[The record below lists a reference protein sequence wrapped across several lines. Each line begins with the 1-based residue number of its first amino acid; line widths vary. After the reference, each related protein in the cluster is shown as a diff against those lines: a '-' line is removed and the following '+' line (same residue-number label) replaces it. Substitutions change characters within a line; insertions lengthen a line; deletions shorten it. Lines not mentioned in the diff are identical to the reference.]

1 MKKEAV
7 PDRIMTH
14 STMNSPSPGLLS
26 YWERISAP
34 KGQRP
39 ELHAAATPSTTFN
52 QPIAA
57 VPPTIPPCACSA
69 QFRRA
74 RPAGPL
80 RLVTPELHG
89 FAVAYPLLGCA
100 SHRVLSAVALPDQ
113 VRRAVGKMARVSK
126 TKPNAA
132 WPLAL
137 GREKVSDGA
146 KVQKPSASSL
156 YQAHVQPECAR
167 HASESRGRRYP
178 LFQQRWSFANA
189 RILRER

>member
-34 KGQRP
+34 KGQRT

-89 FAVAYPLLGCA
+89 FAVAYPLLCCA
-100 SHRVLSAVALPDQ
+100 SHRVLSAVALPDLGEKGASGGWRGGSKQ
-113 VRRAVGKMARVSK
+113 SHICALAVGKRARGGTISMAIYQGNCGLCDHLWASTAVFHRR
-126 TKPNAA
+126 
-132 WPLAL
+132 AL
-137 GREKVSDGA
+137 
-146 KVQKPSASSL
+146 SS
-156 YQAHVQPECAR
+156 
-167 HASESRGRRYP
+167 S
-178 LFQQRWSFANA
+178 
-189 RILRER
+189 